1 MTLYTRR
8 EVADHLQVSVGQV
21 GVWIRRGE
29 LQETRLGTR
38 TSRIHNDDLEAFI
51 NSRSAA

>member
-8 EVADHLQVSVGQV
+8 EVADRLRVSVWQV

-29 LQETRLGTR
+29 LAEIRLATRS
-38 TSRIHNDDLEAFI
+38 SRIHPDDLEVFI
-51 NSRSAA
+51 ERKAAA